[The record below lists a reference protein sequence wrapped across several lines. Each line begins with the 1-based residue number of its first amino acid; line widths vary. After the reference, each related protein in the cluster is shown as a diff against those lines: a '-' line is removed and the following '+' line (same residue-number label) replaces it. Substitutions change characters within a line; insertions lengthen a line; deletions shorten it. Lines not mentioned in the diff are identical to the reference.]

1 MMIQTISHKTG
12 RYVQTKKIDNLTVRY
27 RAGSSNTTYTVTMS
41 NDDIEVKITREEY
54 EKLRAWFEE
63 K

>member
-1 MMIQTISHKTG
+1 MIIQKISQIT
-12 RYVQTKKIDNLTVRY
+12 RRRVQTKEIDNLTVRY
-27 RAGSSNTTYTVTMS
+27 GATHCGTAYSVTMS

-54 EKLRAWFEE
+54 EKLRDWFEE

>member
-27 RAGSSNTTYTVTMS
+27 GAGSSNTTYTVTMS
-41 NDDIEVKITREEY
+41 NGDIEVKITREEY